1 MEGGPADTW
10 ITAEGIAS
18 PNPCRATVGN
28 PAGHAAMRM
37 TAFEKGWTNRR
48 RCKATKRDGTPC
60 GRLAMTRYGV
70 SVRQRDVGDRR
81 PHDTVGIGRVTSRSG
96 MMSIHEHARR
106 PAAPMRLT
114 PASHDHVARA
124 RSAR

>member
-1 MEGGPADTW
+1 MRRELLVAPSRDGRWPGGYV

-37 TAFEKGWTNRR
+37 TAFKKGWTNRR

-60 GRLAMTRYGV
+60 GRLAMTRYSL
-70 SVRQRDVGDRR
+70 SVAAGTADVANLKNAWQPER
-81 PHDTVGIGRVTSRSG
+81 
-96 MMSIHEHARR
+96 
-106 PAAPMRLT
+106 
-114 PASHDHVARA
+114 
-124 RSAR
+124 